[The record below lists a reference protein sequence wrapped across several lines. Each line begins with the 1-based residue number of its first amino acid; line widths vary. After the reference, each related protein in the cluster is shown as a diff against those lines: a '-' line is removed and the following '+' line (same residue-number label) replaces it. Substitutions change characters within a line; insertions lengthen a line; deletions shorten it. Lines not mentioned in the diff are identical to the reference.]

1 MCPETTSPWLNPIS
15 SDHVTG
21 LTAVRSIASTSSDPP
36 RRAEGPDP
44 EGRPCLEVTFQDAL
58 HAEWA
63 LWQLGA
69 DAEAV
74 TPPSVRNALH
84 HRAAAMAERYAV

>member
-1 MCPETTSPWLNPIS
+1 ML
-15 SDHVTG
+15 HRFRQ
-21 LTAVRSIASTSSDPP
+21 LRSTS
-36 RRAEGPDP
+36 RAEGPDP
-44 EGRPCLEVTFQDAL
+44 EGRPCLEVTFQDAR